1 MRMYDII
8 YKKRMGEPL
17 TREEIEFAINGYV
30 KDEIPDYQIS
40 ALLMAICFNG
50 MSKEETYNLTDIM
63 MKSGDVVDLSS
74 IEGICVDKH
83 STGGVGDKTTLI
95 VAPIVAALNAKVA
108 KMSGRGLGFTGG
120 TVDKLESIPGYRTS
134 LSSDEFLSNVR
145 KCGVAVT
152 GQSGNLA
159 PADKKLYALRD
170 VTATVDSIPLIASS
184 IMSKKLASGADTIV
198 LDVKTGNGAF
208 MKTYEGSLALAEAM
222 VDIGKG
228 FGKNIRALIT
238 DMSAPLGM
246 NIGNSLEVKEAITV
260 LKGEGDE
267 DLYGVCIALSANII
281 SAAFGIEYSDAEEK
295 CKNAIANGSALSK
308 MKEWIAM
315 QGGDV
320 SYIDDPDKLPI
331 SPNKK
336 DYFAKSSGYV
346 AEIHAENVGVASM
359 LLGAGRKTKDDVID
373 LGAGIVLKV
382 KIGDYVDVNQPLATM
397 YTSDSNRLN
406 DCEKKLDMAFK
417 ILDNKFEKPKLIHTM
432 IK

>member
-8 YKKRMGEPL
+8 YKKRMGKTL
-17 TREEIEFAINGYV
+17 TREEIEFTINGYV
-30 KDEIPDYQIS
+30 KGEIPDYQVS
-40 ALLMAICFNG
+40 ALLMAICFKG
-50 MSKEETYNLTDIM
+50 MTNEETYNLTDIM
-63 MKSGDVVDLSS
+63 MRSGDVVDLSS
-74 IEGICVDKH
+74 IDGVCVDKH

-134 LSSDEFLSNVR
+134 LSSDEFLDNVR
-145 KCGVAVT
+145 KCGIAVT

-246 NIGNSLEVKEAITV
+246 NIGNSLEVKEAIEV
-260 LKGEGDE
+260 LKGEGDK
-267 DLYGVCIALSANII
+267 DLYDVCIALSANII
-281 SAAFGIEYSDAEEK
+281 SAAFGIEYSDAEKK
-295 CKNAIANGSALSK
+295 CKNAIDNGSALEK
-308 MKEWIAM
+308 MKEWVGM

-320 SYIDDPDKLPI
+320 SYIDNPEKLPI
-331 SPNKK
+331 APIKK
-336 DYFAKSSGYV
+336 EYYAKASGYV
-346 AEIHAENVGVASM
+346 AEILAENVGVASM
-359 LLGAGRKTKDDVID
+359 LLGAGRKTKDDIID

-382 KIGDYVDVNQPLATM
+382 KTGDYVDVNQPLATM
-397 YTSDSNRLN
+397 YTSDSKKFN
-406 DCEKKLDMAFK
+406 DCEKMLDMAFK
-417 ILDNKFEKPKLIHTM
+417 ISDNRFEKPKLIHTM

>member
-8 YKKRMGEPL
+8 YKKRMGETL
-17 TREEIEFAINGYV
+17 TREEIEFTINGYV
-30 KDEIPDYQIS
+30 KGEIPDYQVS
-40 ALLMAICFNG
+40 ALLMAICFKG
-50 MSKEETYNLTDIM
+50 MTKEETYNLTDVM
-63 MKSGDVVDLSS
+63 MKSGDLVDLSF
-74 IEGICVDKH
+74 IDGVCVDKH

-134 LSSDEFLSNVR
+134 LSSDEFLNNVR
-145 KCGVAVT
+145 KCGIAVT

-222 VDIGKG
+222 VEIGKG
-228 FGKNIRALIT
+228 FNKNIRALIT

-320 SYIDDPDKLPI
+320 SYIDDPDKLPL
-331 SPNKK
+331 SPIKK
-336 DYFAKSSGYV
+336 DYFAKNSGYV

-382 KIGDYVDVNQPLATM
+382 KIGDYVDANQPLATM

-406 DCEKKLDMAFK
+406 DCEKMLDRAFK
-417 ILDNKFEKPKLIHTM
+417 LTQDKPEKAKIIHTI

>member
-134 LSSDEFLSNVR
+134 LSSDEFLNNVR

-267 DLYGVCIALSANII
+267 DLYGVCISLSANII

-406 DCEKKLDMAFK
+406 DCEKMLDMAFK

>member
-74 IEGICVDKH
+74 IDGICVDKH

-134 LSSDEFLSNVR
+134 LSSDEFLNNVR

-406 DCEKKLDMAFK
+406 DCEKILDMAFK

>member
-8 YKKRMGEPL
+8 YKKRMGKAL
-17 TREEIEFAINGYV
+17 TREEIEFTINGYV
-30 KDEIPDYQIS
+30 NGEIPDYQVS
-40 ALLMAICFNG
+40 ALLMAICFKG
-50 MSKEETYNLTDIM
+50 MTRDETYNLTDIM
-63 MKSGDVVDLSS
+63 MRSGDVVDLSS
-74 IEGICVDKH
+74 IDGVCVDKH

-134 LSSDEFLSNVR
+134 LSSDEFLDNVR
-145 KCGVAVT
+145 KCGIAVT

-260 LKGEGDE
+260 LKGGGDK
-267 DLYGVCIALSANII
+267 DLYDVCIALSANII
-281 SAAFGIEYSDAEEK
+281 SAAFGIEYSEAEKK
-295 CKNAIANGSALSK
+295 CKDAITNLSALEK
-308 MKEWIAM
+308 MKEWVGM
-315 QGGDV
+315 QGGDI
-320 SYIDDPDKLPI
+320 SYIDNPEKLPI
-331 SPNKK
+331 APIKK
-336 DYFAKSSGYV
+336 EYYAKASGYV
-346 AEIHAENVGVASM
+346 AEILAENVGVASM
-359 LLGAGRKTKDDVID
+359 LLGAGRKTKDDIID

-397 YTSDSNRLN
+397 YTSDNKKFN
-406 DCEKKLDMAFK
+406 DCEKMLDMAFE
-417 ILDNKFEKPKLIHTM
+417 ISDNRFEKPKLIHTM